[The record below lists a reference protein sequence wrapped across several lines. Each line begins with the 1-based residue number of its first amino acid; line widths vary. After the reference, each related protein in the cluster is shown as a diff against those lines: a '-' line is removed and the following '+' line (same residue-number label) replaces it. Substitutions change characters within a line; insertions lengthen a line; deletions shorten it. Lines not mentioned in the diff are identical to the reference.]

1 MQITH
6 AKQSEIDI
14 EKKVMDNKA
23 EAVNEESEKNQT
35 SGNVLDKVTFIKEK
49 LKLYENNNEK
59 SEDCIDQNSNDLDF
73 ELNVVFGEE
82 EKIDEKP
89 EISNKDDVSGQN

>member
-6 AKQSEIDI
+6 SKPSKIDI
-14 EKKVMDNKA
+14 EKKVKA
-23 EAVNEESEKNQT
+23 EAVNEESEKNKT

-49 LKLYENNNEK
+49 LKLNENTNEK

-73 ELNVVFGEE
+73 EL
-82 EKIDEKP
+82 K
-89 EISNKDDVSGQN
+89 

>member
-49 LKLYENNNEK
+49 LKHCKNTNEK
-59 SEDCIDQNSNDLDF
+59 SADCIDQNSNNLDF
-73 ELNVVFGEE
+73 ELKVVFGEE

-89 EISNKDDVSGQN
+89 EIANKDDIPGQK

>member
-6 AKQSEIDI
+6 AKPNEINI
-14 EKKVMDNKA
+14 EKKAIDNKA
-23 EAVNEESEKNQT
+23 EAVNKESEKNQT
-35 SGNVLDKVTFIKEK
+35 SGNVLDKVTFIEEK
-49 LKLYENNNEK
+49 LKLNENNNEK
-59 SEDCIDQNSNDLDF
+59 NEDCIDQNSNDLDF

-82 EKIDEKP
+82 EKIDEMP

>member
-6 AKQSEIDI
+6 AKPSEIDI
-14 EKKVMDNKA
+14 EKKGIDNKA

-49 LKLYENNNEK
+49 LKHCENTNEK
-59 SEDCIDQNSNDLDF
+59 TVLIKILIIWI
-73 ELNVVFGEE
+73 LN
-82 EKIDEKP
+82 
-89 EISNKDDVSGQN
+89 